1 MSAVNHSKEGLL
13 LFSYE
18 CDDLGV
24 DLACWFEHEPA
35 EVGYRSRSGEQLE
48 PDYPATWSLHHVY
61 LPGSTVDIAPVM
73 NPVLV
78 TAIEEWVAG
87 KADDDWQYRDDN
99 FDRGEG
105 HV

>member
-1 MSAVNHSKEGLL
+1 MTDHTKEGLL

-18 CDDLGV
+18 CDDLGI
-24 DLACWFEHEPA
+24 DLACWFEYEPA
-35 EVGYRSRSGEQLE
+35 EVGYRTRFGEQLE

-73 NPVLV
+73 NPALV

-87 KADDDWQYRDDN
+87 QADEDWPRRDDYE
-99 FDRGEG
+99 DREPA
-105 HV
+105 